1 MTDSEFVL
9 KNPSVTIATEIT
21 MFIICIVGLFLNGLA
36 VYITLFRHKSKNAA
50 TWLMLYIALA
60 DIMFSVH
67 DISATI
73 SKWATSHQVML
84 NPWFCQ
90 STGMFFTFFI
100 MSSTDGVGLL
110 SLLRALSIARNVE
123 ISAIYW
129 YVSIGVLILIN
140 SILSI
145 FAALNEVMR
154 LMESEAYCQASFRK
168 NKISK
173 FFSGFML
180 TKYTIMLLIIL
191 LSYFCITIKF
201 YQTASKLNFRNSNN
215 SSYYVGDKPAAAYQ
229 RWVITRLLILVFMY
243 MICFLPELIVLIYT
257 ISTNT
262 QRSPAADAVVSSGI
276 AFMVIVNSVFLLFYN
291 QENRKILSSML
302 PGWIFLNPHNLEIQ
316 ELNSL

>member
-1 MTDSEFVL
+1 MSDQEFIL
-9 KNPSVTIATEIT
+9 SNPSVTIATEIT

-36 VYITLFRHKSKNAA
+36 VYITLFRHRSKNAA
-50 TWLMLYIALA
+50 IWLMIYIAVA
-60 DIMFSVH
+60 DILFSVQ
-67 DISATI
+67 DIAATI

-90 STGMFFTFFI
+90 STGMFFTLLI

-110 SLLRALSIARNVE
+110 SLLRALSIVRNIE
-123 ISAIYW
+123 IREVYW
-129 YVSIGVLILIN
+129 YISIGVLIIFN
-140 SILSI
+140 STLCI
-145 FAALNEVMR
+145 FAALNQVMR
-154 LMESEAYCQASFRK
+154 VMESEAYCQASFRK
-168 NKISK
+168 NQISR

-191 LSYFCITIKF
+191 VSYFCITIKF
-201 YQTASKLNFRNSNN
+201 HQTASKLNFKNN
-215 SSYYVGDKPAAAYQ
+215 DDSSYYVGDKPAAAYQ

-262 QRSPAADAVVSSGI
+262 QRSPVADAVVSSGI

-291 QENRKILSSML
+291 QENRKILFGIL
-302 PGWIFLNPHNLEIQ
+302 PSWILLYSPNLEIQ